1 MGKILLSV
9 FILWGSGVLAQEI
22 TVTGKVSDSE
32 DIPLPGATVLIMD
45 TDSGTQTDFDGNFTL
60 TNVPA
65 EAVLQVS
72 YIGYATQEV
81 SVDGRTNIIISLS
94 EDVQALDDV
103 VVIGYGQLRVKDLT
117 SSISTVQS
125 EDIVKTPTAQVMQ
138 ALQGKVP
145 GLQIVSNGAPGN
157 APAVRIRGL
166 GSYDAA
172 NTGPLYVVD
181 GMFFNDIDFLNT
193 TDIETV
199 SVLKD
204 ASAAAIYGVRAANGV
219 VLIETKS
226 GQYNKKAEITYDTYT
241 GYQIAQNIL
250 KMANTE
256 QFTTMAIESGSAAD
270 VSFIENAMQRYG
282 RSRINPNVPNVNTD
296 WYNEVMRPATI
307 MNHSFGV
314 SGGGESAAYKLG
326 ASFFEQDGILDMK
339 NEYRRFNLNSKIDY
353 KANDWLT
360 VGANTI
366 FSNATKYESDDAA
379 WFQTYFAVPVLP
391 VYDEITGNYAN
402 AQDLGYRGGQNPFA
416 TLDYNENKLKI
427 RKVLTNFYAQFNLV
441 PDLLTFK
448 TTYNHAYTSIEGRY
462 VDLPFFIGDGFQR
475 PDSQLEKTAET
486 YSNQIWDNVL
496 TYNQVFGKHDLTVMA
511 GTSFRDESY
520 HFLASK
526 GVNFPWE
533 NEKLWYLDLADDII
547 ADNTDDR
554 VGDDGRREYGFSYF
568 GRVSYNFD
576 NKYLLYGTMRADG
589 TSKYQEKYGYFPS
602 IGVGWVL
609 SEEEFMQNNGPM
621 DFLKLR
627 ASWGQLGNDKIPA
640 SNGSN
645 SIGLITTSI
654 GDELVTGLVSSSTF
668 DFLGWEVVEE
678 WNVGLSS
685 RLFSNRLSL
694 ELDYFQR
701 DTKNAVIPVV
711 VPMTGETRRKNSGE
725 IRNSGLEVAVNWYN
739 EVSDDFSYTVGANFS
754 TLENE
759 VLDLFGQPYLDGG
772 SAEFRQRSIVGEP
785 LLAFY
790 GYEVQGV
797 YQNDA
802 QIQADPVAF
811 SNGLMPGDLIFKD
824 QNGDGNMDGEDRV
837 VLGSYLPSYT
847 YGGNFGINYK
857 SWEFTASFMGQIGN
871 KILNRKRGEMIFTT
885 DTNMDADLA
894 INRWHG
900 EGTSNEYPSSSGL
913 RRSWNQSMSDYFVE
927 DGSFFRLQNVQL
939 AYTLSGKKL
948 SGTVLPDT
956 RIYLTAE
963 RPLTIFKYNGF
974 NPEVVDGVDRQTYPI
989 PAIYT
994 LGLNFR
1000 F

>member
-9 FILWGSGVLAQEI
+9 FILWGSGILAQEI

-32 DIPLPGATVLIMD
+32 DVPLPGATVLIKG
-45 TDSGTQTDFDGNFTL
+45 TESGTQTDFDGNFTL

-81 SVDGRTNIIISLS
+81 SVDGRTSMVVALT

-103 VVIGYGQLRVKDLT
+103 VIIGYGQISVKDLT
-117 SSISTVQS
+117 SSISTIKS
-125 EDIVKTPTAQVMQ
+125 EDIVRTPTAQVMQ

-145 GLQIVSNGAPGN
+145 GLQIVSSGAPGN

-226 GQYNKKAEITYDTYT
+226 GRYNTKAEITYDTYT
-241 GYQIAQNIL
+241 GYQIAQNVL

-307 MNHSFGV
+307 MNHSLGI
-314 SGGGESAAYKLG
+314 SGGGENAAYKLG

-339 NEYRRFNLNSKIDY
+339 NEYRRFNINSKIDY
-353 KANDWLT
+353 KATAWLT
-360 VGANTI
+360 VGTNTV
-366 FSNATKYESDDAA
+366 FSNATKYEADDAA
-379 WFQTYFAVPVLP
+379 WLQTYLAVPVLP
-391 VYDEITGNYAN
+391 VYDEITDNYAN
-402 AQDLGYRGGQNPFA
+402 AQDMGYRNSQNPFVVM
-416 TLDYNENKLKI
+416 DYNQNKLKV
-427 RKVLTNFYAQFNLV
+427 RKVVTNFYAQINLV
-441 PDLLTFK
+441 PELLNFK

-462 VDLPFFIGDGFQR
+462 ANLPYDIGNG
-475 PDSQLEKTAET
+475 DSNPNFLLAKTAET
-486 YSNQIWDNVL
+486 FSNQIWDNVL
-496 TYNQVFGKHDLTVMA
+496 TFNKDFGKHDLTVMA
-511 GTSFRDESY
+511 GTSFRDESF
-520 HFLASK
+520 HFLASRS
-526 GVNFPWE
+526 VNSSLE
-533 NEKLWYLDLADDII
+533 DERLWYLDRADQII
-547 ADNTDDR
+547 ADNTDGR

-609 SEEEFMQNNGPM
+609 TEEEFMPKSGPL

-645 SIGLITTSI
+645 SVGLITTAI
-654 GDELVTGLVSSSTF
+654 GDQFVSGLVSTSTF
-668 DFLGWEVVEE
+668 DYLEWEVVEE
-678 WNVGLSS
+678 WNIGLSS
-685 RLFSNRLSL
+685 RLFDNRLSL

-701 DTKNAVIPVV
+701 DTKNAVIPVA
-711 VPMTGETRRKNSGE
+711 VPMTGQTRRKNSGV
-725 IRNSGLEVAVNWYN
+725 IRNSGLEGAVNWYN
-739 EVSDDFSYTVGANFS
+739 QVSEDFSYTVGANFAS
-754 TLENE
+754 LENE
-759 VLDLFGQPYLDGG
+759 VIDLFGQPYLDAAE
-772 SAEFRQRSIVGEP
+772 AEFRQRSILGEP
-785 LLAFY
+785 LMAFY
-790 GYEVQGV
+790 GREVQGV
-797 YQNDA
+797 YQNEA
-802 QIQADPVAF
+802 QIQADPIAVE
-811 SNGLMPGDLIFKD
+811 NGLVPGDLIFKD
-824 QNGDGNMDGEDRV
+824 QNGDGEVDDDDRV

-857 SWEFTASFMGQIGN
+857 SWELTASFMGQIGN
-871 KILNRKRGEMIFTT
+871 KILNRKRGQMRHTS

-913 RRSWNQSMSDYFVE
+913 RRGWNQSMSDFFVE

-948 SGTVLPDT
+948 SGIVLPDT

-974 NPEVVDGVDRQTYPI
+974 NPEVANGIDQQTYPI
-989 PAIYT
+989 PAVYT